1 MKKILKVG
9 LLLIIVTGAT
19 LGIFLG
25 IILLHVSTEPKF
37 LMIDEVFAGLSLEE
51 SEEMIRVLNKLNKE
65 KNITIL
71 LIDHNLS
78 MVKRMV
84 EKTTV
89 IDMGKI
95 IAEGSF
101 EEIIEDER
109 VRKAYVG

>member
-1 MKKILKVG
+1 
-9 LLLIIVTGAT
+9 
-19 LGIFLG
+19 
-25 IILLHVSTEPKF
+25 
-37 LMIDEVFAGLSLEE
+37 MIDEIFAGLSFDEG
-51 SEEMIRVLNKLNKE
+51 EEMIRILKELNEK

-78 MVKRMV
+78 MVKKMV

>member
-1 MKKILKVG
+1 MV
-9 LLLIIVTGAT
+9 
-19 LGIFLG
+19 
-25 IILLHVSTEPKF
+25 
-37 LMIDEVFAGLSLEE
+37 DEVFAGLSFEE
-51 SEEMIRVLNKLNKE
+51 GEEMIQILKRLNQE

-78 MVKRMV
+78 MVKKMV

-89 IDMGKI
+89 IDMGKV

-101 EEIIEDER
+101 EDIIEDDK